1 MLKKNI
7 FLSLIVVLSLLA
19 LNELDSQTKKP
30 ERGRLSGATKDAI
43 DTIAAQNAQL
53 IVKENKGLL
62 EREIEP
68 DKYIMG
74 PGDVLLV
81 SIIGM
86 DVVAFEAPVSPEGKI
101 IIKGA
106 GIVDAKNKSLLQT
119 KKLINEQISKFYKS
133 THVDVVLK
141 ELREFKV
148 IVSGKVAKPISVSA
162 TAADRVSE
170 AIEKAGGLTFES
182 SERNITLIRRDKN
195 ELINVDLIKFF
206 MLSDQKSN
214 PTLLGGDLI
223 RIPMKSEVDKIEIYG
238 SVNDPGQFEF
248 VEGDSLSTLI
258 KFAQGFLNSSF
269 LDSVEFARKSEAGS
283 NLTTSYLDL
292 RNWKNKLYSGEPLP
306 GDFPLKSNDR
316 VYIRK
321 IPGWEENDYVIVDGE
336 VQFPGKYAIREEHD
350 RVSDLIARA
359 GGFTDKAEIQNIEY
373 IRQIDME
380 KKDPELE
387 RLQRLNPSEM
397 SKTELRYY
405 QAKINEKKGAMSL
418 NFQAI
423 IKDANSD
430 ENIHLMN
437 MDSIIVPSQN
447 QFVNIQGRV
456 NNPGKV
462 RYKPGLIYS
471 DYIAI
476 AGGYAF
482 RADVDETF
490 ITKPRGGQ
498 FLARRLDYKIEPGD
512 VILVPTQTDVSFF
525 ETFTTVLTIATQLV
539 TIAGV
544 VIAIMNL
551 R

>member
-423 IKDANSD
+423 IKDADSD